1 MPRSSM
7 TCFVLALAIVAPAAW
22 AAPLTFDEGVSG
34 DLSAAMP
41 SPTVLA
47 FGIGVNTVLGSL
59 YSGVQAP
66 DFDAFAFTIPAGGT
80 LTAISYAFTLDPEDG
95 VTVATASWGFDVG
108 NTGLPAELG
117 VVTIDFFGA
126 SPQALFDGSL
136 PRGPGLHGFY
146 NVDQSSTP
154 GLDWSSTY
162 RIDFV
167 VRDTATGIP
176 APPALLLLAAGVAGL
191 ACARRR

>member
-1 MPRSSM
+1 MLRWIRRLAALSLL
-7 TCFVLALAIVAPAAW
+7 LALVIALLAWWLLRGSLPALDGTLSPALPGL
-22 AAPLTFDEGVSG
+22 AAPV
-34 DLSAAMP
+34 
-41 SPTVLA
+41 
-47 FGIGVNTVLGSL
+47 
-59 YSGVQAP
+59 
-66 DFDAFAFTIPAGGT
+66 TIQR
-80 LTAISYAFTLDPEDG
+80 DG
-95 VTVATASWGFDVG
+95 
-108 NTGLPAELG
+108 LG